1 MPLTKLFR
9 QWMVDCGTVLKTRVN
24 TGDFV
29 LESGWV
35 PAIASRRDSNSHQN
49 YFIKE
54 FPQWQ
59 KV

>member
-9 QWMVDCGTVLKTRVN
+9 QWMVDFGTVLKTRVN

-35 PAIASRRDSNSHQN
+35 PAVA
-49 YFIKE
+49 
-54 FPQWQ
+54 
-59 KV
+59 